1 MFWVPIQF
9 KLNTA
14 CHVVACFTGIAD
26 LNGDAIRND
35 DGASFYTHSNNVVYA
50 PKNPG
55 VQFNGGTQ
63 IYSIG
68 NLYLLTGAGL
78 LLASVP
84 DVAGIFN
91 DTVVDA
97 LPHGL
102 FNGACDSFYRNS
114 PEAKIACQTRHL
126 HGGITVL
133 ECSTRQGTARARTTI
148 SSAAIRWPS
157 GRASCF

>member
-1 MFWVPIQF
+1 MPIQF

-63 IYSIG
+63 IYPIG
-68 NLYLLTGAGL
+68 NLYLLTGAGW

-102 FNGACDSFYRNS
+102 FNGACDGFYRNS
-114 PEAKIACQTRHL
+114 PEAKKAC
-126 HGGITVL
+126 
-133 ECSTRQGTARARTTI
+133 
-148 SSAAIRWPS
+148 
-157 GRASCF
+157 